1 MLRLQLF
8 SHRARALFITA
19 GLLCWLTPVSVSQL
33 NGADPPAR
41 RAGKHFDRVLIIVLE
56 NQNYTSTMKDKFLM
70 DLAAQGCSFSNFR
83 NLYHPSY
90 PNYLAMIA
98 GSSFDVRS
106 NTQKDFQDDSD
117 HRTIADQLDWR
128 NYAED
133 YPAHTNDPKPVLDN
147 QRGKYARKHVP
158 FLSFNKIQRESFRNV
173 VSVDTKN
180 PHNAFVGDI
189 ENFRKD
195 PLKYPLAQYMF
206 YSPNLDD
213 DGHDPY
219 FGPRKGLLKASQW
232 LQNFLTNWLP
242 LDETMK
248 GTLVVV
254 TFDESEDDD
263 RDNRIYTVFLGSMVK
278 SQDVKKEYN
287 HYSVLRTIEDN
298 FNLEP
303 LHKESGDGKAEVIT
317 DIWK

>member
-1 MLRLQLF
+1 
-8 SHRARALFITA
+8 
-19 GLLCWLTPVSVSQL
+19 
-33 NGADPPAR
+33 
-41 RAGKHFDRVLIIVLE
+41 LI
-56 NQNYTSTMKDKFLM
+56 QK
-70 DLAAQGCSFSNFR
+70 
-83 NLYHPSY
+83 NL
-90 PNYLAMIA
+90 
-98 GSSFDVRS
+98 
-106 NTQKDFQDDSD
+106 
-117 HRTIADQLDWR
+117 
-128 NYAED
+128 
-133 YPAHTNDPKPVLDN
+133 
-147 QRGKYARKHVP
+147 
-158 FLSFNKIQRESFRNV
+158 
-173 VSVDTKN
+173 
-180 PHNAFVGDI
+180 HNAFVGDI

-248 GTLVVV
+248 GTLIVV

-278 SQDVKKEYN
+278 TQDVKKEYN